1 MKKIFIFAACVASL
15 VACNEAQ
22 KPVQLYCEKEVSR
35 LYNDPSAEMDTLSYA
50 AGMNLGLVVSIQNA
64 DFGLDAESV
73 IAVLD
78 REFKSESADEE
89 AMAKHNEFLGEF
101 SNTRVRPF
109 MMAKQMNARVV
120 TDCPDT
126 LSLPE
131 LYDETYTKER
141 FTESFATMMAN
152 SVRQQRIPANL
163 HWMYTAIR
171 DAAGVKSKEEIDSV
185 MLISEAKFF
194 EVMSGYVQR
203 ELAEYN
209 AELANNWYKRVAEQE
224 NVKELMN
231 EKGEPMGVYYRVN
244 NAGGDV
250 KPVNATDSI
259 AVKYAVYSRT
269 GKLLESN
276 EMFIDNLKKQREQVE
291 NNKMMPDSMR
301 QTYIKQIDDEIAKS
315 EIRQLPL
322 NRFMQKDVQD
332 ALKLVGKGGSVTVW
346 MNAAK
351 AFGYRAGRIVPVN
364 EGVVVNVELLD
375 LKTIAPTPKPVTNSV
390 ARPIATD
397 AKGAHAAK
405 VVPQGNAAQK
415 APMVVPVQKKQ

>member
-64 DFGLDAESV
+64 DFGLDAESI

-209 AELANNWYKRVAEQE
+209 AELANNWYKRVAEKE

-276 EMFIDNLKKQREQVE
+276 EIFIDNLKKQREQVE

-375 LKTIAPTPKPVTNSV
+375 LKTIMPTPQPVTNKISMPATATAVKV
-390 ARPIATD
+390 A
-397 AKGAHAAK
+397 
-405 VVPQGNAAQK
+405 PQGNAAKK
-415 APMVVPVQKKQ
+415 APMVIPVQKK